1 MGGFSQFL
9 DFNQGSRARKQ
20 KKRQGFDT
28 PRNSLDLPAAAFRSY
43 YDVGRYAPLPQD
55 ETQDSSRR
63 ESCSTDASIKNMIEE
78 ETIDSAKRKQNAPN
92 IVARLM
98 GMDILPPD
106 VRSVVQP
113 LDKDEKI
120 ENNDVEEV
128 QAKNEPAIPKKNA
141 KPFKYRGVHSCQD
154 YGEMHSDIWNK
165 DANTKVSLPRVHPQ
179 EKELQQ
185 FKKEFEAWQAA
196 RFLKCARVIELG
208 NIPEH
213 WLAQL
218 DLTKEK
224 MALYENSRKG
234 ATENMNYHQNNFSI
248 SRSPNRSDSKYNV
261 YKQEQQMHGHR
272 RPPIAGRSTTARN
285 KSTDSR
291 FERCPMMESN
301 RKPGHCKAPTRIVIL
316 KPGPDSFSSIDES
329 WVSSSGSVEDR
340 DSIDDLLDE
349 VDERLKGDTPGE
361 THNYGLTVR
370 GSGIE
375 TPFMEKP
382 SRSKL
387 RAHCGAGQVMGNV
400 NKKPGGDAVSSE
412 LTRWD
417 TKEIEDNEP
426 DSPGFARRD
435 TRELLLDRLRNA
447 LYKETVQDTP
457 NVSHSSPM
465 LQKFDDVRGR
475 LEEARDI
482 LSAQDGRNYWKD
494 MNSQTEAQTRS
505 FRYQLPEEMNTDK
518 VLSPRNLVR
527 CLSAPVS
534 GASLAKLLLE
544 DRHVIIEGQ
553 IRRKHESFEHV
564 TADVKNRKKDGFT
577 FLEKVSN
584 IKFTLKEK
592 LFARKIQPNHVTQS
606 NDFDLANDR
615 VNEQGAM
622 TDYRDKHDNFT
633 EVPPSPASI
642 YNGASEEL
650 WKVAE
655 HPSPL
660 PKSDV
665 TSVSDQ
671 SIDHIFRDISSNL
684 TELQRQLNQLDHD
697 GSEIT
702 TVTEEPSETDLVDW
716 DDEATS
722 YTRDLLIAS
731 GLYHGAVDKSVT
743 RWDDSLASPIS
754 TRIFD
759 QVEASKEETTVSSA
773 DHNDNSLQHRLLFDL
788 LNEALSTIYRPYM
801 ASLSFTTKVT
811 ISSIMSPPKG
821 RSLLEKAWNIIREH
835 LYPSTDSDLSV
846 EDIVAHNL
854 CSMSWC
860 SRLNEDLDVVITGYE
875 CLLISELVEEI
886 VEDLL

>member
-9 DFNQGSRARKQ
+9 DFNQGGRARKQ
-20 KKRQGFDT
+20 KKRRGFDT
-28 PRNSLDLPAAAFRSY
+28 PRNSLDLPAATFRSY
-43 YDVGRYAPLPQD
+43 YDVGGHAPLPQD
-55 ETQDSSRR
+55 ETQDLSTR

-78 ETIDSAKRKQNAPN
+78 ETIDRTKRQHNAPN

-106 VRSVVQP
+106 ISSVVQP
-113 LDKDEKI
+113 LDKEEKI
-120 ENNDVEEV
+120 EINDVEEV
-128 QAKNEPAIPKKNA
+128 QAENEPAIQKKST
-141 KPFKYRGVHSCQD
+141 KPFKHRGVHSYPDC
-154 YGEMHSDIWNK
+154 GEMYSDKWNK

-196 RFLKCARVIELG
+196 RFLECARVIELG

-224 MALYENSRKG
+224 MALYENLRNG
-234 ATENMNYHQNNFSI
+234 TTANMNYHQNNFSN
-248 SRSPNRSDSKYNV
+248 SRFQNRGDSRYNV
-261 YKQEQQMHGHR
+261 YKQEQQIHGHR
-272 RPPIAGRSTTARN
+272 RLPIAGRSTTARN
-285 KSTDSR
+285 KSTDSHFAR
-291 FERCPMMESN
+291 YPMMESN
-301 RKPGHCKAPTRIVIL
+301 RKPGHYKAPTRIVIL

-329 WVSSSGSVEDR
+329 WVSSSGSMEER
-340 DSIDDLLDE
+340 DSIDNLLDE
-349 VDERLKGDTPGE
+349 VDERLKRDTPREARNCGRS
-361 THNYGLTVR
+361 VR

-387 RAHCGAGQVMGNV
+387 RAHCGADQVVGNV
-400 NKKPGGDAVSSE
+400 NGKLGGDAVSSE
-412 LTRWD
+412 LTRWHP
-417 TKEIEDNEP
+417 KEIEDDQP
-426 DSPGFARRD
+426 GSPGFARRD
-435 TRELLLDRLRNA
+435 TRELLLDRLKNA

-482 LSAQDGRNYWKD
+482 LSAQNGRNYWKD
-494 MNSQTEAQTRS
+494 MNYQTEAYTRS
-505 FRYQLPEEMNTDK
+505 FRYQLPEETNTDEEF
-518 VLSPRNLVR
+518 SPRNLVR

-544 DRHVIIEGQ
+544 DRHVILGGQ
-553 IRRKHESFEHV
+553 IRRKHESLENV
-564 TADVKNRKKDGFT
+564 TTDVKKRKKDGFT

-584 IKFTLKEK
+584 IKYTLKEK
-592 LFARKIQPNHVTQS
+592 LFARKIQQNHVMQS
-606 NDFDLANDR
+606 NEFYLANYR
-615 VNEQGAM
+615 VNEQGGL

-633 EVPPSPASI
+633 EVPPSPASM
-642 YNGASEEL
+642 YNGASVEL
-650 WKVAE
+650 WKVAD

-671 SIDHIFRDISSNL
+671 SIGHIFRDISSNL
-684 TELQRQLNQLDHD
+684 AELRRQLNQLDHD
-697 GSEIT
+697 GSVIT
-702 TVTEEPSETDLVDW
+702 TVTEEPSETDLVDL
-716 DDEATS
+716 DDEAES
-722 YTRDLLIAS
+722 YIRDLLIAS
-731 GLYHGAVDKSVT
+731 SLYHGAFDKSFT
-743 RWDDSLASPIS
+743 RWDDPLAKPIS
-754 TRIFD
+754 THVFE
-759 QVEASKEETTVSSA
+759 QVEASKEGATRSSA

-801 ASLSFTTKVT
+801 VSSSFTTKET

-821 RSLLEKAWNIIREH
+821 RSLLKKAWNIIREH

-846 EDIVAHNL
+846 EDIVAHDL
-854 CSMSWC
+854 RSMTWC
-860 SRLNEDLDVVITGYE
+860 SRLNVDVNVVITDYE